1 MNFYDMTDEEFES
14 YLELMESNID
24 MSNDPFTQTEEA
36 LTTQLMD

>member
-24 MSNDPFTQTEEA
+24 MSNDPFTQTEES
-36 LTTQLMD
+36 LVTLLND